1 MEKHIGSLEPNKAFD
16 ALRVKITPNMGNP
29 GVWYE
34 SEMGLDEMVERFLFG
49 GDDRNITEV
58 YVQGRLIG
66 GRNFVALPN

>member
-1 MEKHIGSLEPNKAFD
+1 
-16 ALRVKITPNMGNP
+16 MGNP